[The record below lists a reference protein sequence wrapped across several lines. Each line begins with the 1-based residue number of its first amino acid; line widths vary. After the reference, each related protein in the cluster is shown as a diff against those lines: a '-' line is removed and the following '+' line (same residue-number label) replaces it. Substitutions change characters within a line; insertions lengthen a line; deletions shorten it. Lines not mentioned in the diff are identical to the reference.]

1 MSASEDEYWLDKPE
15 SVNLL
20 IKLLIGAC
28 VLTVLADFT
37 YHKHAEFH
45 FMELFAFDAVF
56 GFAAYVGL
64 VTTAKGLRKL
74 IMRDEDYYGDVSANA
89 AAGEERA
96 GHGGGDTHD
105 THDAH
110 DSNEVR
116 DHDEGGAPHA

>member
-1 MSASEDEYWLDKPE
+1 MSASEGGYWLDKPE

-28 VLTVLADFT
+28 VIVVLLDFT

-64 VTTAKGLRKL
+64 VTSAKGLRKL
-74 IMRDEDYYGDVSANA
+74 LMRDEDYYGDVSAEA
-89 AAGEERA
+89 AAAAERA
-96 GHGGGDTHD
+96 GNGSNAPDATHE
-105 THDAH
+105 TQK
-110 DSNEVR
+110 
-116 DHDEGGAPHA
+116 GGAPHA